1 MRISLCRFH
10 GICAFGK
17 SLLDCTKIVLDF
29 LLMIIKRMTKWY
41 ISILRTNMSS
51 LEFRLKKV
59 DETSNY
65 LLDET
70 NHNDLISEK
79 YKTTC
84 KYSNYFEH
92 LLILVST
99 VTDCVSISAFA
110 SSFPVPAGI
119 TSSEVGIKVGAI
131 TRGIKNYKS
140 IVLLEKAKSNAIDTI
155 EVLISTSLIYSNIS
169 HDEFAPANNV
179 LREYHEIKRRNKKS
193 WNRYVPLLYKYGW
206 YMQRNLLK
214 IGIERIV
221 DNDGKLWLNE
231 KNRRRI
237 RSWKF
242 ARNYNKTLFK
252 S

>member
-1 MRISLCRFH
+1 
-10 GICAFGK
+10 
-17 SLLDCTKIVLDF
+17 
-29 LLMIIKRMTKWY
+29 
-41 ISILRTNMSS
+41 MSS

-59 DETSNY
+59 DETRNY

-79 YKTTC
+79 CKTTC

-119 TSSEVGIKVGAI
+119 TSSAVGIKVGAI
-131 TRGIKNYKS
+131 TRGIRKYKS

-179 LREYHEIKRRNKKS
+179 LREYNEIKNPGTAM
-193 WNRYVPLLYKYGW
+193 YLYYIN
-206 YMQRNLLK
+206 M
-214 IGIERIV
+214 V
-221 DNDGKLWLNE
+221 DICRE
-231 KNRRRI
+231 T
-237 RSWKF
+237 
-242 ARNYNKTLFK
+242 Y
-252 S
+252 